1 MKSEPKKDDKQRIIM
16 ENKGIKNDIVRRQT
30 KQIIRQSKA
39 KLNNAGDNE
48 ESEQKGDN
56 YAVNRLEQQGKA
68 SGKYVAKKSKFLLKG
83 QFRNLARRK
92 RRAKLSEKEI
102 TQKLRR
108 HEFNNAVNIAKNK
121 QKKNLNY
128 NANLSRKAVPN
139 RDGFSWLK
147 RYFFKNKSNY
157 NQDNA
162 INIANNEKK
171 EKGEVNFVQN
181 VDRNALQ
188 QQFIRQKRK
197 EMLTDCLF
205 EQKTKIQG
213 QKFIRNREQI
223 ERLIAALK
231 KAVTVKTVSILGV
244 IAAVIMLAALA
255 GGATAVVKTPFG
267 VFYSGVDGYENSIAK
282 AIAEINAEFEKKK
295 EELLKYPAD
304 RVVITHLP
312 AGTSDLMI
320 TNWNEVV
327 AVFAA
332 NTASDKT
339 NATDVAVIDEARK
352 NLLRQT
358 FWDMNELTHEVEVIT
373 HGSGEDAWTET
384 VLYITLTSKT
394 HEQMIEE
401 YDFTPYQIT
410 AVNELLKPEY
420 AQMMAE
426 LIGNFDENVTVNT
439 AEIEKL
445 LANLPPNLSLER
457 RAIVT
462 KACSLVG
469 KVNYFW
475 GGKSSAIGW
484 DNRWGTPMKVTAPGS
499 RTTGTVRP
507 FGLDCS
513 GFVDWV
519 FNNACGYILGQ
530 GGGAHAQH
538 NNCRDI
544 TFAEVLP
551 GDLLFYPDDS
561 HVGIAVGRDGNG
573 EILVIHCAGGYNNV
587 VLTTAKGFTSAGRA
601 VE

>member
-1 MKSEPKKDDKQRIIM
+1 MNNVKKDDKQRIIM

-39 KLNNAGDNE
+39 KLSKAETDE

-56 YAVNRLEQQGKA
+56 YAVNRLEQQGKK
-68 SGKYVAKKSKFLLKG
+68 SGKYVGRKSKFLFKG
-83 QFRNLARRK
+83 QFRNLAQRK
-92 RRAKLSEKEI
+92 RRTKLSEKDI
-102 TQKLRR
+102 AQKLN
-108 HEFNNAVNIAKNK
+108 EYELNNAVNIVKNK
-121 QKKNLNY
+121 QKNKKNTAVLFQDG
-128 NANLSRKAVPN
+128 SIFHKRKIKAKAKLLAEKVKSKAQN
-139 RDGFSWLK
+139 INQMSK
-147 RYFFKNKSNY
+147 AEQQKEVTQKN
-157 NQDNA
+157 
-162 INIANNEKK
+162 
-171 EKGEVNFVQN
+171 
-181 VDRNALQ
+181 
-188 QQFIRQKRK
+188 FIRQKRK
-197 EMLTDCLF
+197 EMLTDCLS
-205 EQKTKIQG
+205 EQKTKSQG
-213 QKFIRNREQI
+213 RKFVRNREQI
-223 ERLIAALK
+223 ERLIVALK
-231 KAVTVKTVSILGV
+231 KAVTVKTVSVLGV

-267 VFYSGVDGYENSIAK
+267 IFYSGVDGYENSIAK
-282 AIAEINAEFEKKK
+282 AIAEIDAEFEEEKN
-295 EELLKYPAD
+295 ELLNYPAD
-304 RVVITHLP
+304 RIVITHLP

-332 NTASDKT
+332 NTASNKD

-373 HGSGEDAWTET
+373 HGSGEGGWTET

-401 YDFTPYQIT
+401 YDFTPYQIS

-426 LIGNFDENVTVNT
+426 LIGNFGDNMTVNT
-439 AEIEKL
+439 AEIEEL
-445 LANLPPNLSLER
+445 LANLPPDLSLER

-484 DNRWGTPMKVTAPGS
+484 DNRWGTPTKVTAPGS

-519 FNNACGYILGQ
+519 FNNVCGYILGQ

-538 NNCRDI
+538 NNCVDI

-561 HVGIAVGRDGNG
+561 HVGIAVGRDENG

-587 VLTTAKGFTSAGRA
+587 VLTTAKGFTNAARA

>member
-1 MKSEPKKDDKQRIIM
+1 MNNVKKDDKQRIIM
-16 ENKGIKNDIVRRQT
+16 ENKGIKNGIVLRQT
-30 KQIIRQSKA
+30 KQIIRQSKE
-39 KLNNAGDNE
+39 KLNYAETDE
-48 ESEQKGDN
+48 ENEQKGDN
-56 YAVNRLEQQGKA
+56 YAVNKFEQQGKA

-83 QFRNLARRK
+83 QFRNLAQRK
-92 RRAKLSEKEI
+92 RRAKLSEKDI

-108 HEFNNAVNIAKNK
+108 HEFNNTVNIARNK
-121 QKKNLNY
+121 QKNKKNTAVLFKDG
-128 NANLSRKAVPN
+128 SIFHKRKINVKAKLLAEKV
-139 RDGFSWLK
+139 K
-147 RYFFKNKSNY
+147 FKAQNT
-157 NQDNA
+157 NQMSKA
-162 INIANNEKK
+162 EQQK
-171 EKGEVNFVQN
+171 EVTQKN
-181 VDRNALQ
+181 
-188 QQFIRQKRK
+188 FIRQKRK
-197 EMLTDCLF
+197 EMLTDYLS

-213 QKFIRNREQI
+213 RKFVRNREQI
-223 ERLIAALK
+223 EKLIAALK
-231 KAVTVKTVSILGV
+231 KAVTVKTISILGV
-244 IAAVIMLAALA
+244 IAAVIVLAALA

-267 VFYSGVDGYENSIAK
+267 IFYSGVDGYENSIAK

-295 EELLKYPAD
+295 NELLNYPAD
-304 RVVITHLP
+304 RIVITHLP

-332 NTASDKT
+332 NTASGKT

-445 LANLPPNLSLER
+445 LANLPPDLSAER
-457 RAIVT
+457 RTIVT
-462 KACSLVG
+462 KACELVG

-484 DNRWGTPMKVTAPGS
+484 DNRWGKSMKVTAPGS

-538 NNCRDI
+538 NNCTDI
-544 TFAEVLP
+544 PFAEVLP

-561 HVGIAVGRDGNG
+561 HVGIAVGRDENG
-573 EILVIHCAGGYNNV
+573 EILVIHCASGYNNV
-587 VLTTAKGFTSAGRA
+587 VLTTAKGFAKAGRA

>member
-1 MKSEPKKDDKQRIIM
+1 MNNVKKDDKQRIIAQQ
-16 ENKGIKNDIVRRQT
+16 KGIKSNIVNRQT

-48 ESEQKGDN
+48 ENEQKGDN
-56 YAVNRLEQQGKA
+56 YAVWQIEKNGKKIGRTIANR
-68 SGKYVAKKSKFLLKG
+68 SRFLVKG
-83 QFRNLARRK
+83 QFRNLIKKRK
-92 RRAKLSEKEI
+92 IKENKKDIEKIFHEIKL
-102 TQKLRR
+102 
-108 HEFNNAVNIAKNK
+108 NNAVNIARNK
-121 QKKNLNY
+121 QKNKKNTAVLFQGGSIFHKRKI
-128 NANLSRKAVPN
+128 NAEVKLLAEKVKFKAQNINPT
-139 RDGFSWLK
+139 LK
-147 RYFFKNKSNY
+147 AE
-157 NQDNA
+157 Q
-162 INIANNEKK
+162 
-171 EKGEVNFVQN
+171 EKGVTQEN
-181 VDRNALQ
+181 
-188 QQFIRQKRK
+188 FIRQKRK
-197 EMLTDCLF
+197 EMLTDYLS

-213 QKFIRNREQI
+213 RKFIRNREQI
-223 ERLIAALK
+223 EKLIIALK
-231 KAVTVKTVSILGV
+231 KAVTVKTVSVLGV
-244 IAAVIMLAALA
+244 IAAVIMLASLA

-282 AIAEINAEFEKKK
+282 AIAEIDAEYEQKK
-295 EELLKYPAD
+295 EELLNYPAD
-304 RVVITHLP
+304 RIVITHLP
-312 AGTSDLMI
+312 MGTSDLMI

-332 NTASDKT
+332 NTASDKD
-339 NATDVAVIDEARK
+339 NAIDVAVIDETRK
-352 NLLRQT
+352 NLLRKT

-373 HGSGEDAWTET
+373 HGNGEDAWTET

-426 LIGNFDENVTVNT
+426 LIGNFGENMTVNT
-439 AEIEKL
+439 AEIEEL
-445 LANLPPNLSLER
+445 LANLPPDLSAER

-484 DNRWGTPMKVTAPGS
+484 DSRWGMPTKVTAPGS

-513 GFVDWV
+513 GFVDWA

-538 NNCRDI
+538 NNCTDI

-561 HVGIAVGRDGNG
+561 HVGIAAGRDENG
-573 EILVIHCAGGYNNV
+573 EILVIHCASGYNNV
-587 VLTTAKGFTSAGRA
+587 VLTTAEGFTKAGRA
-601 VE
+601 VV

>member
-1 MKSEPKKDDKQRIIM
+1 MKSEPKKDDKQRIIAQQ
-16 ENKGIKNDIVRRQT
+16 KGIKSNIVNRQT
-30 KQIIRQSKA
+30 KQIIRQSKE
-39 KLNNAGDNE
+39 KLNYAEADE

-56 YAVNRLEQQGKA
+56 YAVNKFEQQGKV
-68 SGKYVAKKSKFLLKG
+68 SSRYVVRKSKFLLKG
-83 QFRNLARRK
+83 QFRNLAQRK
-92 RRAKLSEKEI
+92 RRTKLSEKDI
-102 TQKLRR
+102 AQKLSR
-108 HEFNNAVNIAKNK
+108 HEFNNMVNIARNEQKIKKNTAVLFK
-121 QKKNLNY
+121 DGSIFHKREIKAKTKLLAEKVKFKAKNINQPLTAEQKK
-128 NANLSRKAVPN
+128 
-139 RDGFSWLK
+139 
-147 RYFFKNKSNY
+147 
-157 NQDNA
+157 
-162 INIANNEKK
+162 
-171 EKGEVNFVQN
+171 EVIQEN
-181 VDRNALQ
+181 
-188 QQFIRQKRK
+188 FIRQRRK
-197 EMLTDCLF
+197 EMLTDYLS

-213 QKFIRNREQI
+213 RKFVRNREQI
-223 ERLIAALK
+223 EKFIVALK
-231 KAVTVKTVSILGV
+231 KAVTVKTVSVLGV

-267 VFYSGVDGYENSIAK
+267 IFYSGVDGYENSIAK
-282 AIAEINAEFEKKK
+282 AIAEIDAEFEAAKN
-295 EELLKYPAD
+295 ELLNYPAD

-312 AGTSDLMI
+312 AGTNDLMI

-332 NTASDKT
+332 NTASNKD
-339 NATDVAVIDEARK
+339 NATDVAVIDETRR

-384 VLYITLTSKT
+384 VLYVTLTSKN

-401 YDFTPYQIT
+401 YDFTPYQIS

-445 LANLPPNLSLER
+445 LANLPPDLSAER

-462 KACSLVG
+462 KACELVG

-484 DNRWGTPMKVTAPGS
+484 DNRWGKSMKVTAPGS

-538 NNCRDI
+538 NNCTDI
-544 TFAEVLP
+544 TFTEVLP

-561 HVGIAVGRDGNG
+561 HVGIAVGRDKNG

-587 VLTTAKGFTSAGRA
+587 VLTTAKGFTKAERA
-601 VE
+601 VA

>member
-1 MKSEPKKDDKQRIIM
+1 MKEPKKGDKQRIIAQQ
-16 ENKGIKNDIVRRQT
+16 KGIKSNIVNRQT

-39 KLNNAGDNE
+39 KLSKAETDE

-83 QFRNLARRK
+83 QFRSLVQRK
-92 RRAKLSEKEI
+92 RRAKLSEKDI
-102 TQKLRR
+102 AQKLN
-108 HEFNNAVNIAKNK
+108 EYALNNAVNIVKNK
-121 QKKNLNY
+121 QKIKKNTAVLFKDG
-128 NANLSRKAVPN
+128 SIFHKRKIHVKAKLLAEKVKSKAQNINPT
-139 RDGFSWLK
+139 LK
-147 RYFFKNKSNY
+147 AEQQKEVTQKN
-157 NQDNA
+157 
-162 INIANNEKK
+162 
-171 EKGEVNFVQN
+171 
-181 VDRNALQ
+181 
-188 QQFIRQKRK
+188 FIRQKRK
-197 EMLTDCLF
+197 EMLTDYLF

-213 QKFIRNREQI
+213 RKFVRSREQI
-223 ERLIAALK
+223 EKLIAALK
-231 KAVTVKTVSILGV
+231 KAVTVKTVSVLGV

-282 AIAEINAEFEKKK
+282 AIAEIDAEFEAAKN
-295 EELLKYPAD
+295 ELLNYPAD

-312 AGTSDLMI
+312 AGTNDLMI

-332 NTASDKT
+332 NTASNKD

-426 LIGNFDENVTVNT
+426 LIGNFGDNITINT

-445 LANLPPNLSLER
+445 LANLPPDLSAER
-457 RAIVT
+457 REIVT

-484 DNRWGTPMKVTAPGS
+484 DNRWGKSMKVTAPGS

-538 NNCRDI
+538 NNCTDI
-544 TFAEVLP
+544 TFTEVLP
-551 GDLLFYPDDS
+551 GDLLFYPNDS
-561 HVGIAVGRDGNG
+561 HVGIAVGRDKNG
-573 EILVIHCAGGYNNV
+573 EILVIHCASGYNNV
-587 VLTTAKGFTSAGRA
+587 VLTTAKGFTSVARA

>member
-1 MKSEPKKDDKQRIIM
+1 MKSKPKKDDKQRIIAQQ
-16 ENKGIKNDIVRRQT
+16 KGIKSNIVRRQT

-39 KLNNAGDNE
+39 KLNNAETDE
-48 ESEQKGDN
+48 ENEQKGNN
-56 YAVNRLEQQGKA
+56 YAVGQIEKNGKKVGRTIANRSHFQI
-68 SGKYVAKKSKFLLKG
+68 KG
-83 QFRNLARRK
+83 QFRNLVQRK
-92 RRAKLSEKEI
+92 RRAKLNEKDI
-102 TQKLRR
+102 AQKLSRY
-108 HEFNNAVNIAKNK
+108 EFNNMVNIARNTQKNK
-121 QKKNLNY
+121 KNTAVLFQDGSIFHKRKLHVKAKLLAEKVKSKAQNINPTLKAEQQKEVTQKN
-128 NANLSRKAVPN
+128 
-139 RDGFSWLK
+139 
-147 RYFFKNKSNY
+147 
-157 NQDNA
+157 
-162 INIANNEKK
+162 
-171 EKGEVNFVQN
+171 
-181 VDRNALQ
+181 
-188 QQFIRQKRK
+188 FIRQKRK
-197 EMLTDCLF
+197 EMLTDYLF

-213 QKFIRNREQI
+213 RKFIRSQEQI
-223 ERLIAALK
+223 ERIIVTIK
-231 KAVTVKTVSILGV
+231 KAVTVKTVSVLGV

-282 AIAEINAEFEKKK
+282 AIAEIDAEYEQKKN
-295 EELLKYPAD
+295 ELLNYPAD
-304 RVVITHLP
+304 RIINTHLP

-332 NTASDKT
+332 NTASDKD
-339 NATDVAVIDEARK
+339 NATDVAIIDETRK

-358 FWDMNELTHEVEVIT
+358 FWDMNELSHEVEVIT
-373 HGSGEDAWTET
+373 HGSGEDAWMET

-426 LIGNFDENVTVNT
+426 LIGNFGENMAVNT

-445 LANLPPNLSLER
+445 LANLPPDLSAER

-484 DNRWGTPMKVTAPGS
+484 DNRWGTPMKVTASGS

-507 FGLDCS
+507 FGMDCS

-538 NNCRDI
+538 NNCTDI
-544 TFAEVLP
+544 PFAEVLP

-561 HVGIAVGRDGNG
+561 HVGIAVGRDANG
-573 EILVIHCAGGYNNV
+573 EIFVIHCASGYNNV
-587 VLTTAKGFTSAGRA
+587 VLTTAKGFTNAGRA

>member
-1 MKSEPKKDDKQRIIM
+1 MKEPKKGDKQRIIAQQ
-16 ENKGIKNDIVRRQT
+16 KGIKSNIVNRQT

-39 KLNNAGDNE
+39 KLSKAETDE

-83 QFRNLARRK
+83 QFRSLVQRK
-92 RRAKLSEKEI
+92 RRAKLSEKDI
-102 TQKLRR
+102 AQKLN
-108 HEFNNAVNIAKNK
+108 EYALNNAVNIVKNK
-121 QKKNLNY
+121 QKIKKNTAVLFKDG
-128 NANLSRKAVPN
+128 SIFHKRKIHVKAKLLAEKVKSKAQNINPT
-139 RDGFSWLK
+139 LK
-147 RYFFKNKSNY
+147 AEQQKEVTQKN
-157 NQDNA
+157 
-162 INIANNEKK
+162 
-171 EKGEVNFVQN
+171 
-181 VDRNALQ
+181 
-188 QQFIRQKRK
+188 FIRQKRK
-197 EMLTDCLF
+197 EMLTDYLF

-213 QKFIRNREQI
+213 RKFVRSREQI
-223 ERLIAALK
+223 EKLIAALK
-231 KAVTVKTVSILGV
+231 KAVTVKTVSVLGV

-282 AIAEINAEFEKKK
+282 AIAEIDAEFEAAKN
-295 EELLKYPAD
+295 ELLNYPAD

-312 AGTSDLMI
+312 AGTNDLMI

-332 NTASDKT
+332 NTASNKD

-445 LANLPPNLSLER
+445 LANLPPDLSAER
-457 RAIVT
+457 RTIVT
-462 KACSLVG
+462 KACELVG

-484 DNRWGTPMKVTAPGS
+484 DNRWGKSMKVTAPGS

-538 NNCRDI
+538 NNCTDI
-544 TFAEVLP
+544 TFTEVLP
-551 GDLLFYPDDS
+551 GDLLFYPNDS
-561 HVGIAVGRDGNG
+561 HVGIAVGRDKNG
-573 EILVIHCAGGYNNV
+573 EILVIHCASGYNNV
-587 VLTTAKGFTSAGRA
+587 VLTTAKGFTSVARA

>member
-1 MKSEPKKDDKQRIIM
+1 MNSVKKDDKQRIIVQQ
-16 ENKGIKNDIVRRQT
+16 KGMKSNIVNRQT

-39 KLNNAGDNE
+39 KLSKAETDE

-83 QFRNLARRK
+83 QFRSLVQRK
-92 RRAKLSEKEI
+92 RRAKLSEKDI
-102 TQKLRR
+102 AQKLN
-108 HEFNNAVNIAKNK
+108 EYALNNAVNIVKNK
-121 QKKNLNY
+121 QKIKKNTAVLFKDG
-128 NANLSRKAVPN
+128 SIFHKRKIHVKAKLLAEKVKSKAQNINPT
-139 RDGFSWLK
+139 LK
-147 RYFFKNKSNY
+147 AEQQKEVTQKN
-157 NQDNA
+157 
-162 INIANNEKK
+162 
-171 EKGEVNFVQN
+171 
-181 VDRNALQ
+181 
-188 QQFIRQKRK
+188 FIRQKRK
-197 EMLTDCLF
+197 EMLTDYLF

-213 QKFIRNREQI
+213 RKFVRSREQI
-223 ERLIAALK
+223 EKLIAALK
-231 KAVTVKTVSILGV
+231 KAVTVKTVSVLGV

-282 AIAEINAEFEKKK
+282 AIAEIDAEFEAAKN
-295 EELLKYPAD
+295 ELLNYPAD

-312 AGTSDLMI
+312 AGTNDLMI

-332 NTASDKT
+332 NTASNKD

-445 LANLPPNLSLER
+445 LANLPPDLSAER
-457 RAIVT
+457 RTIVT
-462 KACSLVG
+462 KACELVG

-484 DNRWGTPMKVTAPGS
+484 DNRWGKSMKVTAPGS

-538 NNCRDI
+538 NNCTDI
-544 TFAEVLP
+544 TFTEVLP
-551 GDLLFYPDDS
+551 GDLLFYPNDS
-561 HVGIAVGRDGNG
+561 HVGIAVGRDKNG
-573 EILVIHCAGGYNNV
+573 EILVIHCASGYNNV
-587 VLTTAKGFTSAGRA
+587 VLTTAKGFTSVARA

>member
-1 MKSEPKKDDKQRIIM
+1 MNSVKKDDKQRIIM

-39 KLNNAGDNE
+39 KLDKAETDE
-48 ESEQKGDN
+48 ENEQKGDN
-56 YAVNRLEQQGKA
+56 YAVNKFEQQGKV
-68 SGKYVAKKSKFLLKG
+68 SSRYVVRKSKFLLKG
-83 QFRNLARRK
+83 QFRNLVQRK
-92 RRAKLSEKEI
+92 RRTKLSEKDI
-102 TQKLRR
+102 AQKLN
-108 HEFNNAVNIAKNK
+108 EYELNNAVNIVKNK
-121 QKKNLNY
+121 QKNKKNTAVLFQNG
-128 NANLSRKAVPN
+128 SIFHKRKLHVKAKLLAEKV
-139 RDGFSWLK
+139 K
-147 RYFFKNKSNY
+147 FK
-157 NQDNA
+157 
-162 INIANNEKK
+162 
-171 EKGEVNFVQN
+171 VQN
-181 VDRNALQ
+181 INQMSKAEQ
-188 QQFIRQKRK
+188 QKEVTQKNFIRQKRK
-197 EMLTDCLF
+197 EMLADYLS
-205 EQKTKIQG
+205 EQKTRVRG
-213 QKFIRNREQI
+213 RKFVRNREQI

-282 AIAEINAEFEKKK
+282 AIAEIDAEFEAAKN
-295 EELLKYPAD
+295 ELLNYPAD

-312 AGTSDLMI
+312 AGTNDLMI

-358 FWDMNELTHEVEVIT
+358 FWDMNELTHEVESIT

-410 AVNELLKPEY
+410 AVNELLKAEY

-426 LIGNFDENVTVNT
+426 LIGNFGENMTINT
-439 AEIEKL
+439 AEIEEL
-445 LANLPPNLSLER
+445 LANLPPDLSAER
-457 RAIVT
+457 RTIVT

-519 FNNACGYILGQ
+519 FNNACGYILSG

-538 NNCRDI
+538 NNCVDI

-551 GDLLFYPDDS
+551 GDLLFYPNDS
-561 HVGIAVGRDGNG
+561 HVGIAVGRDENG
-573 EILVIHCAGGYNNV
+573 EILVIHCASGYNNV
-587 VLTTAKGFTSAGRA
+587 VLTTAKGFTKAA
-601 VE
+601 EML

>member
-1 MKSEPKKDDKQRIIM
+1 MKSEPKKDDKQRIIAQK
-16 ENKGIKNDIVRRQT
+16 KGMKSNIVNRQT

-39 KLNNAGDNE
+39 KLNNAETDE
-48 ESEQKGDN
+48 ESEQKGNN
-56 YAVNRLEQQGKA
+56 YAIGQIEKNGKKVGRTIANRSHFQI
-68 SGKYVAKKSKFLLKG
+68 KG
-83 QFRNLARRK
+83 QFRNLVQRK
-92 RRAKLSEKEI
+92 RRTKLSEKDI
-102 TQKLRR
+102 AQKLN
-108 HEFNNAVNIAKNK
+108 EYALNNAVNIARNG

-162 INIANNEKK
+162 INIANNEKN
-171 EKGEVNFVQN
+171 EKREVNFAQN
-181 VDRNALQ
+181 IDRNSLK

-197 EMLTDCLF
+197 EMLTDYLF

-213 QKFIRNREQI
+213 RKFVRNREQI
-223 ERLIAALK
+223 EKLIAALK
-231 KAVTVKTVSILGV
+231 KAVTVKTVSVLGV

-267 VFYSGVDGYENSIAK
+267 IFYSGVDGYENSIAK

-295 EELLKYPAD
+295 EELLNYPAD

-312 AGTSDLMI
+312 MGTNDLMI

-332 NTASDKT
+332 NTASDKDT
-339 NATDVAVIDEARK
+339 AKDVAVIDEARK
-352 NLLRQT
+352 NLLRKT

-384 VLYITLTSKT
+384 VLHVTLTSKN

-426 LIGNFDENVTVNT
+426 LIGNFGDNITINT

-445 LANLPPNLSLER
+445 LANLPPDLSAER

-462 KACSLVG
+462 KACELVD

-484 DNRWGTPMKVTAPGS
+484 DNRWGKSMKVTAPGS

-538 NNCRDI
+538 NNCVDI

-561 HVGIAVGRDGNG
+561 HVGIAVGRDENG
-573 EILVIHCAGGYNNV
+573 EILVIHCASGYNNV

>member
-1 MKSEPKKDDKQRIIM
+1 MNNVKKDDKQRIIM

-39 KLNNAGDNE
+39 KLNKAETDE
-48 ESEQKGDN
+48 ENEQKGDN
-56 YAVNRLEQQGKA
+56 YAVNKFEQQGKV
-68 SGKYVAKKSKFLLKG
+68 SSRYVVRKSKFLLKG
-83 QFRNLARRK
+83 QFRNLAQRK
-92 RRAKLSEKEI
+92 RRVKLNEKDI
-102 TQKLRR
+102 AQKLN
-108 HEFNNAVNIAKNK
+108 EYALNNAVNIVKNK
-121 QKKNLNY
+121 QKNKKNTAVLFQDG
-128 NANLSRKAVPN
+128 SIFHKREIKAKAKLLAEKV
-139 RDGFSWLK
+139 K
-147 RYFFKNKSNY
+147 FKAQNI
-157 NQDNA
+157 NQMSKA
-162 INIANNEKK
+162 EQQK
-171 EKGEVNFVQN
+171 EVTQKN
-181 VDRNALQ
+181 
-188 QQFIRQKRK
+188 FIRQKRK
-197 EMLTDCLF
+197 EMLTDYLS
-205 EQKTKIQG
+205 EQKTKSQG

-223 ERLIAALK
+223 EKLIAALK
-231 KAVTVKTVSILGV
+231 KAVTVKTVSFLGV

-267 VFYSGVDGYENSIAK
+267 VFYSGVDGYGNSIAK
-282 AIAEINAEFEKKK
+282 AIAEIDAEFEKKK
-295 EELLKYPAD
+295 NELLNYPAD
-304 RVVITHLP
+304 RIVITHLP
-312 AGTSDLMI
+312 AGANDLMI

-332 NTASDKT
+332 NTASDKD
-339 NATDVAVIDEARK
+339 NATDVAVIDEKRK
-352 NLLRQT
+352 ELLRQT

-401 YDFTPYQIT
+401 YAFTPYQIT

-426 LIGNFDENVTVNT
+426 LIGNFDENMAANT

-445 LANLPPNLSLER
+445 LANLPPDLSAER

-462 KACSLVG
+462 KVCSLVG

-484 DNRWGTPMKVTAPGS
+484 DSRWGKPAKVTAPGS

-519 FNNACGYILGQ
+519 FNNTCGYILGQ

-538 NNCRDI
+538 NNCVDI

-561 HVGIAVGRDGNG
+561 HVGIAVGRDKNG
-573 EILVIHCAGGYNNV
+573 EILVIHCASGSNNV
-587 VLTTAKGFTSAGRA
+587 VLTTAKGFTNAGRA

>member
-1 MKSEPKKDDKQRIIM
+1 MKEPKKGDKQRIIAQQ
-16 ENKGIKNDIVRRQT
+16 KGIKSNIVNRQT

-39 KLNNAGDNE
+39 KLSKAETDE

-83 QFRNLARRK
+83 QFRSLVQRK
-92 RRAKLSEKEI
+92 RRAKLSEKDI
-102 TQKLRR
+102 AQKLN
-108 HEFNNAVNIAKNK
+108 EYALNNAVNIVKNK
-121 QKKNLNY
+121 QKIKKNTAVLFKDG
-128 NANLSRKAVPN
+128 SIFHKRKIHVKAKLLAEKVKSKAQNINPT
-139 RDGFSWLK
+139 LK
-147 RYFFKNKSNY
+147 AEQQKEVTQKN
-157 NQDNA
+157 
-162 INIANNEKK
+162 
-171 EKGEVNFVQN
+171 
-181 VDRNALQ
+181 
-188 QQFIRQKRK
+188 FIRQKRK
-197 EMLTDCLF
+197 EMLTDYLF

-213 QKFIRNREQI
+213 RKFVRSREQI
-223 ERLIAALK
+223 EKLIAALK
-231 KAVTVKTVSILGV
+231 KAVTVKTVSVLGV

-282 AIAEINAEFEKKK
+282 AIAEIDAEFEAAKN
-295 EELLKYPAD
+295 ELLNYPAD

-312 AGTSDLMI
+312 AGTNDLMI

-332 NTASDKT
+332 NTASNKD

-426 LIGNFDENVTVNT
+426 LIGNFGDNITINT

-445 LANLPPNLSLER
+445 LANLPPDLSAER
-457 RAIVT
+457 RTIVT
-462 KACSLVG
+462 KACELVG

-484 DNRWGTPMKVTAPGS
+484 DNRWGKSMKVTAPGS

-538 NNCRDI
+538 NNCTDI
-544 TFAEVLP
+544 TFTEVLP
-551 GDLLFYPDDS
+551 GDLLFYPNDS
-561 HVGIAVGRDGNG
+561 HVGIAVGRDKNG
-573 EILVIHCAGGYNNV
+573 EILVIHCASGYNNV
-587 VLTTAKGFTSAGRA
+587 VLTTAKGFTSVARA

>member
-1 MKSEPKKDDKQRIIM
+1 MKSEPKKDDKQRIIVQQ
-16 ENKGIKNDIVRRQT
+16 KGIKSNIVNRQT

-39 KLNNAGDNE
+39 KLSKAETDE
-48 ESEQKGDN
+48 ENEQKGDN
-56 YAVNRLEQQGKA
+56 YAVNKFEQQGKV
-68 SGKYVAKKSKFLLKG
+68 SSRYVVRKSKFLLKG
-83 QFRNLARRK
+83 QFRSLAQRK
-92 RRAKLSEKEI
+92 RRTKLSEKDI
-102 TQKLRR
+102 AQKLN
-108 HEFNNAVNIAKNK
+108 EYELNNAVNIVKNK
-121 QKKNLNY
+121 QKNKKNTAVLFQDG
-128 NANLSRKAVPN
+128 SIFHKREIKAKTKLLAEKV
-139 RDGFSWLK
+139 K
-147 RYFFKNKSNY
+147 FKAQNI
-157 NQDNA
+157 NQTA
-162 INIANNEKK
+162 KAEQQK
-171 EKGEVNFVQN
+171 EVTKEN
-181 VDRNALQ
+181 
-188 QQFIRQKRK
+188 FIRQKRK
-197 EMLTDCLF
+197 EMLTDYLF
-205 EQKTKIQG
+205 EQKTRVQG
-213 QKFIRNREQI
+213 QKFVRSREQI
-223 ERLIAALK
+223 EKLIAALK
-231 KAVTVKTVSILGV
+231 KAVTVKTVSVLGV

-267 VFYSGVDGYENSIAK
+267 IFYSGVDGYENSIAK
-282 AIAEINAEFEKKK
+282 AIAEIDAEFEKNKN
-295 EELLKYPAD
+295 ELLNYPAD
-304 RVVITHLP
+304 RIAITHLP

-332 NTASDKT
+332 NTASDKD
-339 NATDVAVIDEARK
+339 NATDVAVIDEKRK
-352 NLLRQT
+352 NLLRKT

-394 HEQMIEE
+394 HEQMIKE

-426 LIGNFDENVTVNT
+426 LIGNFGENMTINT
-439 AEIEKL
+439 AEIEEL
-445 LANLPPNLSLER
+445 LANLPPDLSAER

-462 KACSLVG
+462 KACELVG

-484 DNRWGTPMKVTAPGS
+484 DSRWGKPAKVTASGS

-519 FNNACGYILGQ
+519 FNNVCGYILSD

-538 NNCRDI
+538 NNCTDI
-544 TFAEVLP
+544 PFAEVLP

-561 HVGIAVGRDGNG
+561 HVGIAVGRDKNG

-587 VLTTAKGFTSAGRA
+587 VLTTAKGFTKAGRA

>member
-1 MKSEPKKDDKQRIIM
+1 MNNVKKDDKQRIIM
-16 ENKGIKNDIVRRQT
+16 ENKGIKNGIVLRQT
-30 KQIIRQSKA
+30 KQIIRQSKE
-39 KLNNAGDNE
+39 KLNYAETDE
-48 ESEQKGDN
+48 ENEQKGDN
-56 YAVNRLEQQGKA
+56 YAVNKFEQQGKA

-83 QFRNLARRK
+83 QFRNLAQRK
-92 RRAKLSEKEI
+92 RRAKLSEKDI

-108 HEFNNAVNIAKNK
+108 HEFNNTVNIARNK
-121 QKKNLNY
+121 QKNKKNTAVLFKDG
-128 NANLSRKAVPN
+128 SIFHKRKINVKAKLLAEKV
-139 RDGFSWLK
+139 K
-147 RYFFKNKSNY
+147 FKAQNT
-157 NQDNA
+157 NQMSKA
-162 INIANNEKK
+162 EQQK
-171 EKGEVNFVQN
+171 EVTQKN
-181 VDRNALQ
+181 
-188 QQFIRQKRK
+188 FIRQKRK
-197 EMLTDCLF
+197 EMLTDYLS

-213 QKFIRNREQI
+213 RKFVRNREQI
-223 ERLIAALK
+223 EKLIAALK
-231 KAVTVKTVSILGV
+231 KAVTVKTISILGV
-244 IAAVIMLAALA
+244 IAAVIVLAALA

-267 VFYSGVDGYENSIAK
+267 IFYSGVDGYENSIAK

-295 EELLKYPAD
+295 NELLNYPAD
-304 RVVITHLP
+304 RIVITHLP

-332 NTASDKT
+332 NTASGKT

-445 LANLPPNLSLER
+445 LANLPPDLSAER
-457 RAIVT
+457 RTIVT
-462 KACSLVG
+462 KACELVG

-484 DNRWGTPMKVTAPGS
+484 DNRWGKSMKVTAPGS

-538 NNCRDI
+538 NNCTDI
-544 TFAEVLP
+544 PFAEVLP

-561 HVGIAVGRDGNG
+561 HVGIAVGRDENG
-573 EILVIHCAGGYNNV
+573 EIFLIHCAGGYNNV
-587 VLTTAKGFTSAGRA
+587 VLTTAKGFTKAA
-601 VE
+601 EML

>member
-1 MKSEPKKDDKQRIIM
+1 MKSEPKKDDKQRIIAQQ
-16 ENKGIKNDIVRRQT
+16 KGIKSNIVNRQT

-68 SGKYVAKKSKFLLKG
+68 SGKYVGRKSKLLLKG
-83 QFRNLARRK
+83 QLRNLVQRK

-108 HEFNNAVNIAKNK
+108 HEFNNAVNIARNK
-121 QKKNLNY
+121 QKIKKNTAILFQDG
-128 NANLSRKAVPN
+128 SIFHKRKINVSAKLFAEKV
-139 RDGFSWLK
+139 
-147 RYFFKNKSNY
+147 KS
-157 NQDNA
+157 
-162 INIANNEKK
+162 K
-171 EKGEVNFVQN
+171 VQN
-181 VDRNALQ
+181 INPTLKAEQ
-188 QQFIRQKRK
+188 QKEVTQKNFIRQKRK
-197 EMLTDCLF
+197 EMLTDYLS
-205 EQKTKIQG
+205 EQKTKSQG
-213 QKFIRNREQI
+213 QKFVRNREQI
-223 ERLIAALK
+223 EKLIAALK
-231 KAVTVKTVSILGV
+231 KAVTVKTISILGV
-244 IAAVIMLAALA
+244 IAAVIMLAALT

-267 VFYSGVDGYENSIAK
+267 IFYSGVDGYDNSMAK
-282 AIAEINAEFEKKK
+282 AIAEIDAEFEQKKN
-295 EELLKYPAD
+295 ELLNYPAD
-304 RVVITHLP
+304 RIVITHLP
-312 AGTSDLMI
+312 MGTSDLMI
-320 TNWNEVV
+320 TNWNKVV

-339 NATDVAVIDEARK
+339 NATDVAIIDETRK
-352 NLLRQT
+352 NLLRKT

-439 AEIEKL
+439 VEIEEL
-445 LANLPPNLSLER
+445 LANLPPDLSAER

-484 DNRWGTPMKVTAPGS
+484 DNRWGKSMKVAAPGS

-507 FGLDCS
+507 FGLECS

-538 NNCRDI
+538 NNCTDI

-561 HVGIAVGRDGNG
+561 HVGIAVGRDKNG
-573 EILVIHCAGGYNNV
+573 EILVIHCASGYNNV
-587 VLTTAKGFTSAGRA
+587 VLTTAKGFTKAA
-601 VE
+601 EML

>member
-39 KLNNAGDNE
+39 KLDKAETDE
-48 ESEQKGDN
+48 ENEQKGDN
-56 YAVNRLEQQGKA
+56 YAVNKFEQQGKA
-68 SGKYVAKKSKFLLKG
+68 SGKYVVQKSEFLLKRKI
-83 QFRNLARRK
+83 RNIISKRKIKENEKTEAEIFKKIEINNTVNTAR
-92 RRAKLSEKEI
+92 
-102 TQKLRR
+102 
-108 HEFNNAVNIAKNK
+108 NK

-147 RYFFKNKSNY
+147 RYFFKNKSNSK
-157 NQDNA
+157 QDNA
-162 INIANNEKK
+162 INIANNEKN
-171 EKGEVNFVQN
+171 EKGEVNFAKN
-181 VDRNALQ
+181 IESNSLK

-197 EMLTDCLF
+197 EMLTDYLS
-205 EQKTKIQG
+205 EQKTKSQG

-223 ERLIAALK
+223 EKLIAALK

-267 VFYSGVDGYENSIAK
+267 VFYSGVDGYENSIVK

-295 EELLKYPAD
+295 EELLNYPAD

-312 AGTSDLMI
+312 AGTNDLMI

-339 NATDVAVIDEARK
+339 NATDVAVIDETRR
-352 NLLRQT
+352 NLLRKT

-384 VLYITLTSKT
+384 VLYVTLTSKT

-426 LIGNFDENVTVNT
+426 LIGNFGDNITINT

-445 LANLPPNLSLER
+445 LANLPPDLSAER

-462 KACSLVG
+462 KACELVG

-484 DNRWGTPMKVTAPGS
+484 DSRWGTPMKVTAPGS
-499 RTTGTVRP
+499 RTTGTVRL

-538 NNCRDI
+538 NNCTDI
-544 TFAEVLP
+544 HFAEVLP

-561 HVGIAVGRDGNG
+561 HVGIAVGRDKNG

-587 VLTTAKGFTSAGRA
+587 VLTTAKGFAKAGRA

>member
-1 MKSEPKKDDKQRIIM
+1 MNNVKKDDKQRIIM

-56 YAVNRLEQQGKA
+56 YAVNKFEQQGKA

-108 HEFNNAVNIAKNK
+108 HEFNNAVNIARNK
-121 QKKNLNY
+121 QKIKKNTAILFQDG
-128 NANLSRKAVPN
+128 SIFHKRKINVSAKLFAEKV
-139 RDGFSWLK
+139 
-147 RYFFKNKSNY
+147 KS
-157 NQDNA
+157 
-162 INIANNEKK
+162 K
-171 EKGEVNFVQN
+171 VQN
-181 VDRNALQ
+181 INQMSKAEQ
-188 QQFIRQKRK
+188 QKEVTQKNFIRQKRK
-197 EMLTDCLF
+197 EMLTDCLS
-205 EQKTKIQG
+205 EQKTKSQG
-213 QKFIRNREQI
+213 RKFVRNREQI
-223 ERLIAALK
+223 ERLIVALK

-267 VFYSGVDGYENSIAK
+267 VFYSGVDGYENSVAK

-295 EELLKYPAD
+295 EELLNYPAN

-332 NTASDKT
+332 NTASDKD

-352 NLLRQT
+352 NLLRKT

-384 VLYITLTSKT
+384 VLYIILTSKN

-426 LIGNFDENVTVNT
+426 LIGNFGDNITINT
-439 AEIEKL
+439 AEIEEL
-445 LANLPPNLSLER
+445 LANLPPDLSAER

-484 DNRWGTPMKVTAPGS
+484 DNRWGKSMKVTAPGS

-519 FNNACGYILGQ
+519 FNNACGYILSG

-538 NNCRDI
+538 NSCTDI
-544 TFAEVLP
+544 PFAEVLP
-551 GDLLFYPDDS
+551 GDFLFYPDDS
-561 HVGIAVGRDGNG
+561 HVGIAVGRDENG
-573 EILVIHCAGGYNNV
+573 EIFLIHCAGGYNNV
-587 VLTTAKGFTSAGRA
+587 VLTTAKGFTKAA
-601 VE
+601 EML

>member
-1 MKSEPKKDDKQRIIM
+1 MNSVKKDDKQRIIAQQ
-16 ENKGIKNDIVRRQT
+16 KGIKSNIVNRQT

-39 KLNNAGDNE
+39 KLNNAGDSE
-48 ESEQKGDN
+48 ESEQMGDN

-83 QFRNLARRK
+83 QFRSLVQRK
-92 RRAKLSEKEI
+92 RRAKLSEKDI
-102 TQKLRR
+102 AQKLN
-108 HEFNNAVNIAKNK
+108 EYALNNAVNIAKNK
-121 QKKNLNY
+121 QKKKLNY

-162 INIANNEKK
+162 INIANNEKN
-171 EKGEVNFVQN
+171 EKREVNFAQN
-181 VDRNALQ
+181 IDRNSLK

-197 EMLTDCLF
+197 EMLTDYLF
-205 EQKTKIQG
+205 EQKTRVQG
-213 QKFIRNREQI
+213 QKFVRSREQI
-223 ERLIAALK
+223 EKLIAALK
-231 KAVTVKTVSILGV
+231 KAVTVKTVSVLGV

-282 AIAEINAEFEKKK
+282 AIAEIDAEFEKNKN
-295 EELLKYPAD
+295 ELLNYPAD
-304 RVVITHLP
+304 RIVITHLP

-339 NATDVAVIDEARK
+339 NATDVAVIDEKRK
-352 NLLRQT
+352 ELLRQT
-358 FWDMNELTHEVEVIT
+358 FGDMNELSYEIEVIT

-384 VLYITLTSKT
+384 VLYITLTSKN

-401 YDFTPYQIT
+401 YAFTPYQIT

-426 LIGNFDENVTVNT
+426 LIGNFDENMAVNT

-445 LANLPPNLSLER
+445 LANLPPDLSAER
-457 RAIVT
+457 RTIVT
-462 KACSLVG
+462 KACELVG

-484 DNRWGTPMKVTAPGS
+484 DSRWGKPAKVTASGS

-519 FNNACGYILGQ
+519 FNNACGYILSG

-538 NNCRDI
+538 NNCVDI
-544 TFAEVLP
+544 TFRRSITGRLALLP
-551 GDLLFYPDDS
+551 
-561 HVGIAVGRDGNG
+561 
-573 EILVIHCAGGYNNV
+573 
-587 VLTTAKGFTSAGRA
+587 
-601 VE
+601 

>member
-1 MKSEPKKDDKQRIIM
+1 M
-16 ENKGIKNDIVRRQT
+16 
-30 KQIIRQSKA
+30 
-39 KLNNAGDNE
+39 
-48 ESEQKGDN
+48 
-56 YAVNRLEQQGKA
+56 
-68 SGKYVAKKSKFLLKG
+68 LKG

-108 HEFNNAVNIAKNK
+108 HEFNNAVNIARNK
-121 QKKNLNY
+121 QKIKKNTAILFQDG
-128 NANLSRKAVPN
+128 SIFHKRKINVSAKLFAEKV
-139 RDGFSWLK
+139 
-147 RYFFKNKSNY
+147 KS
-157 NQDNA
+157 
-162 INIANNEKK
+162 K
-171 EKGEVNFVQN
+171 VQN
-181 VDRNALQ
+181 INQMSKAEQ
-188 QQFIRQKRK
+188 QKEVTQKNFIRQKRK
-197 EMLTDCLF
+197 EMLTDCLS
-205 EQKTKIQG
+205 EQKTKSQG
-213 QKFIRNREQI
+213 RKFVRNREQI
-223 ERLIAALK
+223 ERLIVALK

-267 VFYSGVDGYENSIAK
+267 VFYSGVDGYENSVAK

-295 EELLKYPAD
+295 EELLNYPAN

-332 NTASDKT
+332 NTASDKD

-358 FWDMNELTHEVEVIT
+358 FWDMNELTNEVEVIT

-384 VLYITLTSKT
+384 VLYITLTSKN

-401 YDFTPYQIT
+401 YAFTPYQIS

-426 LIGNFDENVTVNT
+426 LIGNFGDNITANT

-445 LANLPPNLSLER
+445 LANLPPDLSAER

-484 DNRWGTPMKVTAPGS
+484 DNRWGKSMKVTAPGS

-530 GGGAHAQH
+530 GGGAHTQH

-551 GDLLFYPDDS
+551 GDFLFYPDDS
-561 HVGIAVGRDGNG
+561 HVGIAVGRDENG
-573 EILVIHCAGGYNNV
+573 EIFLIHCAGGYNNV
-587 VLTTAKGFTSAGRA
+587 VLTTAKGFTKAA
-601 VE
+601 EML

>member
-1 MKSEPKKDDKQRIIM
+1 MNNVKKDDKQRIIAQQ
-16 ENKGIKNDIVRRQT
+16 KGMKNNIVNRQT

-39 KLNNAGDNE
+39 KLSKTETDE

-56 YAVNRLEQQGKA
+56 YAVNKFEQQEKV
-68 SGKYVAKKSKFLLKG
+68 SSRYVVRKSKFLLKG
-83 QFRNLARRK
+83 QFRNLAQRK
-92 RRAKLSEKEI
+92 RRAKLNEKDI
-102 TQKLRR
+102 VQKLSED
-108 HEFNNAVNIAKNK
+108 EFNNAVNIARNEQKI
-121 QKKNLNY
+121 KKNTAVLFKDG
-128 NANLSRKAVPN
+128 SIFHKRKINVKAKLLAEKV
-139 RDGFSWLK
+139 K
-147 RYFFKNKSNY
+147 FKAQNT
-157 NQDNA
+157 NQMSKA
-162 INIANNEKK
+162 EQQK
-171 EKGEVNFVQN
+171 EVTQKN
-181 VDRNALQ
+181 
-188 QQFIRQKRK
+188 FIRQKRK
-197 EMLTDCLF
+197 EMLTDYLF

-213 QKFIRNREQI
+213 RKFVRNREQI
-223 ERLIAALK
+223 EKLIVALK

-267 VFYSGVDGYENSIAK
+267 IFYSGVDGYENSIAK
-282 AIAEINAEFEKKK
+282 AIAEIDAEFEEEKN
-295 EELLKYPAD
+295 ELLNYPAD
-304 RVVITHLP
+304 RIVITHLP
-312 AGTSDLMI
+312 MGTSDLMI

-332 NTASDKT
+332 NTASDKD
-339 NATDVAVIDEARK
+339 NATDVAVLDETRK

-373 HGSGEDAWTET
+373 HGSGEGAWTET
-384 VLYITLTSKT
+384 VLHVTLTSKT

-445 LANLPPNLSLER
+445 LANLPPDLSAER

-462 KACSLVG
+462 KACELVG

-475 GGKSSAIGW
+475 GGKSNAIGW
-484 DNRWGTPMKVTAPGS
+484 DNRWGTPMKVTASGS

-538 NNCRDI
+538 NSCTDI

-561 HVGIAVGRDGNG
+561 HVGIAVGRDENG

-587 VLTTAKGFTSAGRA
+587 VLTTAKGFT
-601 VE
+601 

>member
-1 MKSEPKKDDKQRIIM
+1 MNNVKKDDKQRIIM

-39 KLNNAGDNE
+39 KLNKAETDE
-48 ESEQKGDN
+48 ENEQKGDN
-56 YAVNRLEQQGKA
+56 YAVNKFEQQGKV
-68 SGKYVAKKSKFLLKG
+68 SSRYVVRKSKFLLKG
-83 QFRNLARRK
+83 QFRNLAQRK
-92 RRAKLSEKEI
+92 RRVKLNEKDI
-102 TQKLRR
+102 AQKLN
-108 HEFNNAVNIAKNK
+108 EYALNNAVNIVKNK
-121 QKKNLNY
+121 QKNKKNTAVLFQDG
-128 NANLSRKAVPN
+128 SIFHKREIKAKAKLLAEKV
-139 RDGFSWLK
+139 K
-147 RYFFKNKSNY
+147 FKAQNI
-157 NQDNA
+157 NQMSKA
-162 INIANNEKK
+162 EQQK
-171 EKGEVNFVQN
+171 EVTQKN
-181 VDRNALQ
+181 
-188 QQFIRQKRK
+188 FIRQKRK
-197 EMLTDCLF
+197 EMLTDYLS
-205 EQKTKIQG
+205 EQKTKSQG

-223 ERLIAALK
+223 EKLIAALK
-231 KAVTVKTVSILGV
+231 KAVTVKTVSFLGV

-267 VFYSGVDGYENSIAK
+267 VFYSGVDGYGNSIAK
-282 AIAEINAEFEKKK
+282 AIAEIDAEFEKKK
-295 EELLKYPAD
+295 NELLNYPAD
-304 RVVITHLP
+304 RIVITHLP
-312 AGTSDLMI
+312 AGANDLMI

-332 NTASDKT
+332 NTASDKD
-339 NATDVAVIDEARK
+339 NATDVAVIDEKRK
-352 NLLRQT
+352 ELLRQT

-401 YDFTPYQIT
+401 YAFTPYQIT

-426 LIGNFDENVTVNT
+426 LIGNFDENMAANT

-445 LANLPPNLSLER
+445 LANLPPDLSAER
-457 RAIVT
+457 RTIVT

-484 DNRWGTPMKVTAPGS
+484 DNRWGTPIKVTAPGS

-519 FNNACGYILGQ
+519 FNNVCGYILGQ

-538 NNCRDI
+538 NNCVDI

-561 HVGIAVGRDGNG
+561 HVGIAAGRDKNG

-587 VLTTAKGFTSAGRA
+587 VLTTAKGFTKAGRA

>member
-39 KLNNAGDNE
+39 KLDKAETDE
-48 ESEQKGDN
+48 ENEQKGDN
-56 YAVNRLEQQGKA
+56 YAVNRLEQQGKK

-108 HEFNNAVNIAKNK
+108 HEFNNAVNIARNK
-121 QKKNLNY
+121 QKIKKNTAILFQDG
-128 NANLSRKAVPN
+128 SIFHKRKINVSAKLFAEKV
-139 RDGFSWLK
+139 
-147 RYFFKNKSNY
+147 KS
-157 NQDNA
+157 
-162 INIANNEKK
+162 K
-171 EKGEVNFVQN
+171 VQN
-181 VDRNALQ
+181 INQMSKAEQ
-188 QQFIRQKRK
+188 QKEVTQKNFIRQKRK
-197 EMLTDCLF
+197 EMLTDYLS

-213 QKFIRNREQI
+213 RKFIRSQEQI
-223 ERLIAALK
+223 EKLIVALK
-231 KAVTVKTVSILGV
+231 KAVTVKTVSVLGV

-267 VFYSGVDGYENSIAK
+267 IFYSGVDGYENPIAK
-282 AIAEINAEFEKKK
+282 AIAEIDAEFEEEKN
-295 EELLKYPAD
+295 ELLNYPAD
-304 RVVITHLP
+304 RIVITHLP

-332 NTASDKT
+332 NTASDKD
-339 NATDVAVIDEARK
+339 NAIDVAVIDEARK

-394 HEQMIEE
+394 HEQMIKE

-426 LIGNFDENVTVNT
+426 LIGNFGDNITVNT

-445 LANLPPNLSLER
+445 LANLPPDLSAER
-457 RAIVT
+457 RTIVT

-484 DNRWGTPMKVTAPGS
+484 DSRWGKPAKVTASGS

-538 NNCRDI
+538 NNCTDI
-544 TFAEVLP
+544 TFTEVLP
-551 GDLLFYPDDS
+551 GDLLFYPNDS
-561 HVGIAVGRDGNG
+561 HVGIAVGRDKNG
-573 EILVIHCAGGYNNV
+573 EILVIHCASGYNNV
-587 VLTTAKGFTSAGRA
+587 VLTTAKGFTSVARA

>member
-1 MKSEPKKDDKQRIIM
+1 MNNVKKDDKQRIIM

-39 KLNNAGDNE
+39 KLNKAETDE
-48 ESEQKGDN
+48 ENEQKGDN
-56 YAVNRLEQQGKA
+56 YAVNKFEQQGKV
-68 SGKYVAKKSKFLLKG
+68 SSRYVVRKSKFLLKG
-83 QFRNLARRK
+83 QFRNLAQRK
-92 RRAKLSEKEI
+92 RRVKLNEKDI
-102 TQKLRR
+102 AQKLN
-108 HEFNNAVNIAKNK
+108 EYALNNAVNIVKNK
-121 QKKNLNY
+121 QKNKKNTAVLFQDG
-128 NANLSRKAVPN
+128 SIFHKREIKAKAKLLAEKV
-139 RDGFSWLK
+139 K
-147 RYFFKNKSNY
+147 FKAQNI
-157 NQDNA
+157 NQMSKA
-162 INIANNEKK
+162 EQQK
-171 EKGEVNFVQN
+171 EVTQKN
-181 VDRNALQ
+181 
-188 QQFIRQKRK
+188 FIRQKRK
-197 EMLTDCLF
+197 EMLTDYLS
-205 EQKTKIQG
+205 EQKTKSQG

-223 ERLIAALK
+223 EKLIAALK
-231 KAVTVKTVSILGV
+231 KAVTVKTVSFLGV

-267 VFYSGVDGYENSIAK
+267 VFYSGVDGYGNSIAK
-282 AIAEINAEFEKKK
+282 AIAEIDAEFEKKK
-295 EELLKYPAD
+295 NELLNYPAD

-332 NTASDKT
+332 NTASDKD
-339 NATDVAVIDEARK
+339 NATDVAVIDEKRK
-352 NLLRQT
+352 ELLRQT

-401 YDFTPYQIT
+401 YAFTPYQIS

-426 LIGNFDENVTVNT
+426 LIGNFDENMAANT

-445 LANLPPNLSLER
+445 LANLPPDLSAER

-462 KACSLVG
+462 KVCSLVG

-484 DNRWGTPMKVTAPGS
+484 DSRWGKPAKVTAPGS

-519 FNNACGYILGQ
+519 FNNTCGYILGQ

-538 NNCRDI
+538 NNCTDI
-544 TFAEVLP
+544 HFAEVLP

-561 HVGIAVGRDGNG
+561 HVGIAVGRDANG

-587 VLTTAKGFTSAGRA
+587 VLTTAKGFTNAGRA

>member
-1 MKSEPKKDDKQRIIM
+1 MNNVKKDDKQRIIM

-39 KLNNAGDNE
+39 KLNKAETDE
-48 ESEQKGDN
+48 ENEQKGDN
-56 YAVNRLEQQGKA
+56 YAVNKFEQQGKV
-68 SGKYVAKKSKFLLKG
+68 SSRYVVRKSKFLLKG
-83 QFRNLARRK
+83 QFRNLAQRK
-92 RRAKLSEKEI
+92 RRVKLNEKDI
-102 TQKLRR
+102 AQKLN
-108 HEFNNAVNIAKNK
+108 EYALNNAVNIVKNK
-121 QKKNLNY
+121 QKNKKNTAVLFQDG
-128 NANLSRKAVPN
+128 SIFHKREIKAKAKLLAEKV
-139 RDGFSWLK
+139 K
-147 RYFFKNKSNY
+147 FKAQNI
-157 NQDNA
+157 NQMSKA
-162 INIANNEKK
+162 EQQK
-171 EKGEVNFVQN
+171 EVTQKN
-181 VDRNALQ
+181 
-188 QQFIRQKRK
+188 FIRQKRK
-197 EMLTDCLF
+197 EMLTDYLS
-205 EQKTKIQG
+205 EQKTKSQG

-223 ERLIAALK
+223 EKLIAALK
-231 KAVTVKTVSILGV
+231 KAVTVKTVSFLGV

-267 VFYSGVDGYENSIAK
+267 VFYSGVDGYGNSIAK
-282 AIAEINAEFEKKK
+282 AIAEIDAEFEKKK
-295 EELLKYPAD
+295 NELLNYPAD
-304 RVVITHLP
+304 RIVITHLP
-312 AGTSDLMI
+312 AGANDLMI

-332 NTASDKT
+332 NTASDKD
-339 NATDVAVIDEARK
+339 NATDVAVIDEKRK
-352 NLLRQT
+352 ELLRQT

-401 YDFTPYQIT
+401 YAFTPYQIT

-426 LIGNFDENVTVNT
+426 LIGNFDENMAANT

-445 LANLPPNLSLER
+445 LANLPPDLSAER

-462 KACSLVG
+462 KVCSLVG

-484 DNRWGTPMKVTAPGS
+484 DNRWGKSMKVTAPGS

-519 FNNACGYILGQ
+519 FNNVCGYILGQ

-538 NNCRDI
+538 NNCVDI

-561 HVGIAVGRDGNG
+561 HVGIAAGRDKNG

-587 VLTTAKGFTSAGRA
+587 VLTTAKGFTKAGRA

>member
-1 MKSEPKKDDKQRIIM
+1 MKNKPKKDDKQRIIM

-48 ESEQKGDN
+48 ESEQKGNN
-56 YAVNRLEQQGKA
+56 YAIGQIEKNGKKVGRTIANR
-68 SGKYVAKKSKFLLKG
+68 SRFLIKR
-83 QFRNLARRK
+83 QFRSLAQKK
-92 RRAKLSEKEI
+92 RRAQLSEKDI
-102 TQKLRR
+102 AQKLN
-108 HEFNNAVNIAKNK
+108 EYALNNAVNIVKNK
-121 QKKNLNY
+121 QKIKKNTAVLFKDG
-128 NANLSRKAVPN
+128 SIFHKRKIHVKAKLLAEKVKSKAQNINPT
-139 RDGFSWLK
+139 LK
-147 RYFFKNKSNY
+147 AEQQKEVTQKN
-157 NQDNA
+157 
-162 INIANNEKK
+162 
-171 EKGEVNFVQN
+171 
-181 VDRNALQ
+181 
-188 QQFIRQKRK
+188 FIRQKRK
-197 EMLTDCLF
+197 EMLTDYLF

-213 QKFIRNREQI
+213 RKFVRSREQI
-223 ERLIAALK
+223 EKLIAALK
-231 KAVTVKTVSILGV
+231 KAVTVKTVSVLGV

-282 AIAEINAEFEKKK
+282 AIAEIDAEFEAAKN
-295 EELLKYPAD
+295 ELLNYPAD

-312 AGTSDLMI
+312 AGTNDLMI

-332 NTASDKT
+332 NTASNKD

-445 LANLPPNLSLER
+445 LANLPPDLSAER
-457 RAIVT
+457 RTIVT
-462 KACSLVG
+462 KACELVG

-484 DNRWGTPMKVTAPGS
+484 DSRWGKPAKVTASGS

-538 NNCRDI
+538 NNCTDI

-561 HVGIAVGRDGNG
+561 HVGIAAGRDENG

-587 VLTTAKGFTSAGRA
+587 VLTTAKGFTNAGRA

>member
-1 MKSEPKKDDKQRIIM
+1 MLLICKTSRWII
-16 ENKGIKNDIVRRQT
+16 
-30 KQIIRQSKA
+30 
-39 KLNNAGDNE
+39 
-48 ESEQKGDN
+48 
-56 YAVNRLEQQGKA
+56 
-68 SGKYVAKKSKFLLKG
+68 
-83 QFRNLARRK
+83 
-92 RRAKLSEKEI
+92 EI
-102 TQKLRR
+102 S
-108 HEFNNAVNIAKNK
+108 F
-121 QKKNLNY
+121 Y
-128 NANLSRKAVPN
+128 
-139 RDGFSWLK
+139 
-147 RYFFKNKSNY
+147 
-157 NQDNA
+157 
-162 INIANNEKK
+162 
-171 EKGEVNFVQN
+171 
-181 VDRNALQ
+181 
-188 QQFIRQKRK
+188 
-197 EMLTDCLF
+197 LF

-223 ERLIAALK
+223 EKLIAALK
-231 KAVTVKTVSILGV
+231 KAVTVKTVSFLGV

-267 VFYSGVDGYENSIAK
+267 IFYSGVDGYGNSIAK
-282 AIAEINAEFEKKK
+282 AIAEINAEFEQEK
-295 EELLKYPAD
+295 EKLLNYPAD

-312 AGTSDLMI
+312 AGKNDLMI

-352 NLLRQT
+352 NLLRKT

-384 VLYITLTSKT
+384 VLHVTLTSKN

-426 LIGNFDENVTVNT
+426 LIGNFGDNITINT

-445 LANLPPNLSLER
+445 LADLPPDLSAER

-462 KACSLVG
+462 KACELVG

-484 DNRWGTPMKVTAPGS
+484 DNRWGKPAKVTAPGS

-519 FNNACGYILGQ
+519 FNNTCGYILGQ

-538 NNCRDI
+538 NNCTDI
-544 TFAEVLP
+544 PFAEVLP
-551 GDLLFYPDDS
+551 SDLLFYPDDS
-561 HVGIAVGRDGNG
+561 HVGIAVGRDANG
-573 EILVIHCAGGYNNV
+573 EILVIHCASGYNNV
-587 VLTTAKGFTSAGRA
+587 VLTTAKGFTKAA
-601 VE
+601 EML

>member
-1 MKSEPKKDDKQRIIM
+1 MKSEPKKDDKQRIIAQK
-16 ENKGIKNDIVRRQT
+16 KGMKSNIVNRQT

-39 KLNNAGDNE
+39 KLNNAETDE

-83 QFRNLARRK
+83 QFRSLVQRK
-92 RRAKLSEKEI
+92 RRAKLSEKDI
-102 TQKLRR
+102 AQKLN
-108 HEFNNAVNIAKNK
+108 EYALNNAVNIVKNK
-121 QKKNLNY
+121 QKNKKNTAVLFKDGSIFHKREINV
-128 NANLSRKAVPN
+128 KAKLLAEKV
-139 RDGFSWLK
+139 K
-147 RYFFKNKSNY
+147 FKAQNI
-157 NQDNA
+157 NQMSKA
-162 INIANNEKK
+162 EQQK
-171 EKGEVNFVQN
+171 EVTQKN
-181 VDRNALQ
+181 
-188 QQFIRQKRK
+188 FIRQKRK
-197 EMLTDCLF
+197 EMLTDYLS

-213 QKFIRNREQI
+213 RKFVRNREQI
-223 ERLIAALK
+223 EKLIVALK
-231 KAVTVKTVSILGV
+231 KAVTVKTVSVLGV

-267 VFYSGVDGYENSIAK
+267 IFYSGVDGYENSIAK
-282 AIAEINAEFEKKK
+282 AIAEIDAEFEKKK
-295 EELLKYPAD
+295 EELLNYPAD
-304 RVVITHLP
+304 RIVITHLP

-332 NTASDKT
+332 NTASNKD

-401 YDFTPYQIT
+401 YAFTPYQIT

-445 LANLPPNLSLER
+445 LANLPPDLSAER
-457 RAIVT
+457 RTIVT

-484 DNRWGTPMKVTAPGS
+484 DNRWGKSMKVTAPGS

-519 FNNACGYILGQ
+519 FNNTCGYILGQ

-538 NNCRDI
+538 NNCTDI
-544 TFAEVLP
+544 PFAEVLP

-561 HVGIAVGRDGNG
+561 HVGIAVGRDKNG
-573 EILVIHCAGGYNNV
+573 EILVIHCASGYNNV

>member
-1 MKSEPKKDDKQRIIM
+1 MNNVKKDDKQRIIM

-39 KLNNAGDNE
+39 KLNKAETDE
-48 ESEQKGDN
+48 ENEQKGDN
-56 YAVNRLEQQGKA
+56 YAVNKFEQQGKV
-68 SGKYVAKKSKFLLKG
+68 SSRYVVRKSKFLLKG
-83 QFRNLARRK
+83 QFRNLAQRK
-92 RRAKLSEKEI
+92 RRVKLNEKDI
-102 TQKLRR
+102 AQKLN
-108 HEFNNAVNIAKNK
+108 EYALNNAVNIVKNK
-121 QKKNLNY
+121 QKNKKNTAVLFQDG
-128 NANLSRKAVPN
+128 SIFHKREIKAKAKLLAEKV
-139 RDGFSWLK
+139 K
-147 RYFFKNKSNY
+147 FKAQNI
-157 NQDNA
+157 NQMSKA
-162 INIANNEKK
+162 EQQK
-171 EKGEVNFVQN
+171 EVTQKN
-181 VDRNALQ
+181 
-188 QQFIRQKRK
+188 FIRQKRK
-197 EMLTDCLF
+197 EMLTDYLS
-205 EQKTKIQG
+205 EQKTKSQG

-223 ERLIAALK
+223 EKLIAALK
-231 KAVTVKTVSILGV
+231 KAVTVKTVSFLGV

-267 VFYSGVDGYENSIAK
+267 VFYSGVDGYGNSIAK
-282 AIAEINAEFEKKK
+282 AIAEIDAEFEKKK
-295 EELLKYPAD
+295 NELLNYPAD
-304 RVVITHLP
+304 RIVITHLP
-312 AGTSDLMI
+312 AGANDLMI

-332 NTASDKT
+332 NTASDKD
-339 NATDVAVIDEARK
+339 NATDVAVIDEKRK
-352 NLLRQT
+352 ELLRQT

-401 YDFTPYQIT
+401 YAFTPYQIT

-426 LIGNFDENVTVNT
+426 LIGNFDENMAANT

-445 LANLPPNLSLER
+445 LANLPPDLSAER

-462 KACSLVG
+462 KVCSLVG

-484 DNRWGTPMKVTAPGS
+484 DSRWGKPAKVTAPGS

-519 FNNACGYILGQ
+519 FNNTCGYILGQ

-538 NNCRDI
+538 NNCVDI

-561 HVGIAVGRDGNG
+561 HVGIAVGRDANG

-587 VLTTAKGFTSAGRA
+587 VLTTAKGFTKAGRA

>member
-1 MKSEPKKDDKQRIIM
+1 MNNVKKDDKQRIIV
-16 ENKGIKNDIVRRQT
+16 EKKGIKNDIVRRQT

-39 KLNNAGDNE
+39 KLSKAENNE
-48 ESEQKGDN
+48 ENEQKGDN
-56 YAVNRLEQQGKA
+56 YAVGQIEKNGKKVGRTIANRSHFQI
-68 SGKYVAKKSKFLLKG
+68 KG
-83 QFRNLARRK
+83 QFRNLVQRK
-92 RRAKLSEKEI
+92 RRTKLSEKDI
-102 TQKLRR
+102 AQKLSED
-108 HEFNNAVNIAKNK
+108 EFNNAVNIAKNK
-121 QKKNLNY
+121 QKNKKNTAVLFKDG
-128 NANLSRKAVPN
+128 SIFHKRKINVKAKLLAEKV
-139 RDGFSWLK
+139 K
-147 RYFFKNKSNY
+147 FKAQNT
-157 NQDNA
+157 NQMSKA
-162 INIANNEKK
+162 EQQK
-171 EKGEVNFVQN
+171 EVTQKN
-181 VDRNALQ
+181 
-188 QQFIRQKRK
+188 FIRQKRK
-197 EMLTDCLF
+197 EMLADYLF

-213 QKFIRNREQI
+213 RKFIRSQEQI
-223 ERLIAALK
+223 ERLIVTIK
-231 KAVTVKTVSILGV
+231 KAVTVKMVSVLGV

-267 VFYSGVDGYENSIAK
+267 IFYSGVDGYENSIAK
-282 AIAEINAEFEKKK
+282 AIAEIDTEFEKDKN
-295 EELLKYPAD
+295 ELLNYPAD
-304 RVVITHLP
+304 RIVITHLP

-332 NTASDKT
+332 NTASDKN
-339 NATDVAVIDEARK
+339 NATDVAVIDEKRK
-352 NLLRQT
+352 ELLRQT

-373 HGSGEDAWTET
+373 HGSSEGAWTET
-384 VLYITLTSKT
+384 VLHVTLTSKT

-410 AVNELLKPEY
+410 AVNELLKAEY

-426 LIGNFDENVTVNT
+426 LIGNFGDNITVNT

-445 LANLPPNLSLER
+445 LANLPLDLSAER

-484 DNRWGTPMKVTAPGS
+484 DNRWGTPMKVTASGS

-519 FNNACGYILGQ
+519 FNNAQGYILSG

-538 NNCRDI
+538 NSCTDI
-544 TFAEVLP
+544 HFAEVLP

-561 HVGIAVGRDGNG
+561 HVGIAVGRDENG
-573 EILVIHCAGGYNNV
+573 EILVIHCASGYNNV